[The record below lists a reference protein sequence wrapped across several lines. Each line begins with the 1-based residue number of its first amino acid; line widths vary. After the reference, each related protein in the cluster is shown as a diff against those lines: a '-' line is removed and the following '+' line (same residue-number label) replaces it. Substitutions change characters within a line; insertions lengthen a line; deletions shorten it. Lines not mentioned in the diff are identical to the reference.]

1 MKKITIVGCG
11 NIGSRHLQAISQ
23 IKESLEINIVEPDE
37 KSRKA
42 ALERLEEISFD
53 ASNQKYTWCK
63 NIEELS
69 KKSDVTI
76 ISTSAKNRVEV
87 IKKLLEYSKIW
98 SLFMASFL

>member
-53 ASNQKYTWCK
+53 ASNQKYTW
-63 NIEELS
+63 
-69 KKSDVTI
+69 DVYD
-76 ISTSAKNRVEV
+76 
-87 IKKLLEYSKIW
+87 EYLYIPPRFHS
-98 SLFMASFL
+98 SPTFSY